1 MTRMLIITADLRD
14 VQNVAE
20 AIRDDNLLNGLLN
33 RTHTD
38 VWTVTEED
46 LENNERAANLYEDL
60 NDLRGNLMD
69 ELGGYDVSFTT
80 AVY

>member
-1 MTRMLIITADLRD
+1 MTRMLIIAADLRD

-60 NDLRGNLMD
+60 DDLRDNLMD

>member
-20 AIRDDNLLNGLLN
+20 AIRDDNLFNGMLN
-33 RTHTD
+33 RTHTN
-38 VWTVTEED
+38 VWIVTEED

-60 NDLRGNLMD
+60 DDLRDNLMD
-69 ELGGYDVSFTT
+69 ELGGYDVNFTT

>member
-14 VQNVAE
+14 VQSVAE
-20 AIRDDNLLNGLLN
+20 AIRDDNLFNSLLD
-33 RTHTD
+33 HTYTN

-46 LENNERAANLYEDL
+46 LENNERAANMYKDL
-60 NDLRGNLMD
+60 DDLRDNLMD